1 MTFDPRTEAEPLS
14 GSVAFLNR
22 TYDDAMTLL
31 VEARNYVAYRQ
42 SVEEKGLPPHVRV
55 RISYET
61 MRMTARLTQVMA
73 WLLAQRAV
81 QEGEIDQAQAVG
93 AEYALGGHD
102 ICLEN
107 DAAMDESLPDGLRAL
122 LSRSL
127 SLYERIDRL
136 EQMIREN
143 MANDNAPPI

>member
-1 MTFDPRTEAEPLS
+1 MNTESSTEAQPLT

-22 TYDDAMTLL
+22 TYDDAMALL

-42 SVEEKGLPPHVRV
+42 AVEEKGLPPRVRV

-61 MRMTARLTQVMA
+61 MRMTTRLTQVMA

-81 QEGEIDQAQAVG
+81 QEGEIDQSKAVG
-93 AEYALGGHD
+93 ADYALGGHE
-102 ICLEN
+102 ICLADGAN
-107 DAAMDESLPDGLRAL
+107 DDESLPEGLRAL
-122 LSRSL
+122 LRRSL

-136 EQMIREN
+136 EQQIREN
-143 MANDNAPPI
+143 MANDNTPPQ